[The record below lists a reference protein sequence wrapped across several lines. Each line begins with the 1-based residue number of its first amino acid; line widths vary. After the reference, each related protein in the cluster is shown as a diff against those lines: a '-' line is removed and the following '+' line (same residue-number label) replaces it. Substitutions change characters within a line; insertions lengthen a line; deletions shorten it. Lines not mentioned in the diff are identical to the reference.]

1 MTTRRPKIV
10 TKSRWTKANDTGP
23 HLAVLPSGLSAD
35 GNHEYVK
42 FVIPDAGQLLRTGRI
57 PANLREA
64 AIVFTS
70 HPDGTDELMR
80 ELVITAALRGP
91 GQDTITNVISAG
103 HDLAHVLVAEMVV
116 EPEITAEEVAGGV
129 IPELDVRMLLEFA
142 ERLRN
147 VDAAGNV
154 LPIVTM
160 DQWATFR
167 RERPRLD
174 VAGDGGAD
182 EPAVDGDLPVDG
194 DGAV

>member
-1 MTTRRPKIV
+1 MTTQRKKIV
-10 TKSRWTKANDTGP
+10 TKSRWTKANDVGP

-42 FVIPDAGQLLRTGRI
+42 FIIPDPAQLLRTGRI
-57 PANLREA
+57 PNHLREA

-70 HPDGTDELMR
+70 HPDGTDEMMR
-80 ELVITAALRGP
+80 ELVMTAAFRGP

-142 ERLRN
+142 ERLRK
-147 VDAAGNV
+147 VDAAGNE
-154 LPIVTM
+154 LPIITQ
-160 DQWATFR
+160 DEWATFR
-167 RERPRLD
+167 RERPRVAVNGD
-174 VAGDGGAD
+174 VGTD
-182 EPAVDGDLPVDG
+182 EPAVVGDVPIVDDGEV
-194 DGAV
+194 